1 MFTVDIPYVP
11 VQDTPIV
18 LAQAATTAAGG
29 ATSSP
34 DYLLKTCMEVSSSTA
49 SRAVPNLVDAAGML
63 VVQIGNREHRYI
75 DPATATVKL
84 ILLENAKHGELV
96 PETSGS
102 GWVSY
107 TYSSKPGYLG
117 KDEAVF
123 LAEFQGKRYKVVVN
137 LVVSKDLIE
146 NPLTSDMTPVCPE
159 PQLIKIKS
167 KPSSGSPG
175 YDLNPIITIA
185 DLPGTAV
192 GQTTANTIT
201 LDTDAAGYG
210 WFADSTPYENDER

>member
-29 ATSSP
+29 TTSSP

-63 VVQIGNREHRYI
+63 VVHIGNREHRYI
-75 DPATATVKL
+75 DPATAIVRLT
-84 ILLENAKHGELV
+84 LLENAKHGELL
-96 PETSGS
+96 PKTSGS
-102 GWVSY
+102 GRVSY

-137 LVVSKDLIE
+137 LVVSKDLVE

-159 PQLIKIKS
+159 PQLIKLKS

-175 YDLNPIITIA
+175 YDLNPVIAIA
-185 DLPGTAV
+185 DLPCTAV
-192 GQTTANTIT
+192 GQTIANTT
-201 LDTDAAGYG
+201 SSNFSCTGRAEA
-210 WFADSTPYENDER
+210 RR